1 MVLIIFLLKVSTET
15 LANTSPTGGSCGSD
29 LNGPAVMD
37 ACQKVMARL
46 EPYRTPQRQ
55 LFFSLT
61 DYIFSKMFT
70 VISCLDIKLESMIF
84 TWWFCI
90 TQSVLFYIQR
100 TKLFRHFR
108 PIWVWDMILA
118 LKNWIFRYY
127 TSVVRTTSNSESWNY
142 HFFFHIFFCFLQI
155 EKNIYPNFQ
164 LIR

>member
-55 LFFSLT
+55 FFFTLT

-84 TWWFCI
+84 T
-90 TQSVLFYIQR
+90 
-100 TKLFRHFR
+100 
-108 PIWVWDMILA
+108 
-118 LKNWIFRYY
+118 
-127 TSVVRTTSNSESWNY
+127 
-142 HFFFHIFFCFLQI
+142 
-155 EKNIYPNFQ
+155 
-164 LIR
+164 